1 MFVSRWVLWAGF
13 FATVILNACAVM
25 QKANMERD
33 RGLWTS
39 SDPLSIPFE
48 IRWAQHEKNN
58 LAPNPSFEEGPLA
71 TFGSVDTVT
80 IRGWQIIG
88 RNIEWVDTE
97 SAPYASDEVSS
108 GRHAVKISRSK
119 AGELDEAE
127 GIVSDYIP
135 VIPGNYSFTYDVRIQ
150 NLSTGKSRFGVRL
163 SDAFVVKVLF
173 YNVDKKPIHP
183 ARLNPVTGTPID
195 NSDKSYSFANYWSVD
210 RFPWGTVRARTYNYP
225 FSEGDLPDD
234 ARYVRLFFGLKG
246 TGTMWL
252 DNVDYRYAK
261 WNFTAL
267 ERLKPYFEKHL
278 MPEQRLIPTPKRI
291 TRLPDVTYWNAS
303 RPKSRPPLILLPP
316 DPAPAEQTAANM
328 LQKKIRALLA
338 RLSPRDYPE
347 GLDVRIADN
356 DFSLDDI
363 GDAKLVFSIG
373 QNGLYHTRPPG
384 HLDSFDSSFNGN
396 PQGYFIASE
405 QTGGALIVFLVG
417 ASPVGTYYAATTAAQ
432 LLDDDE
438 FIYHN
443 ATVVDFPDFL
453 GRSYTFRNWRTDAE
467 LRQDIDAVEQ
477 MSRFKLNKVYA
488 GNNRKGEKWYQ
499 SDPLFRR
506 GIQAAGRACRANGV
520 VSLAL
525 MVNPYSHLPF
535 EGSVDNLDPQARRA
549 WLHSDPQSLAKLKS
563 VFDIGLA
570 AGAGTIMLHADD
582 HVPHKG
588 KNRKIY
594 TLYDTEDKK
603 RFINLQNAQ
612 AHVINRLKQW
622 LDQQY
627 PGTRFEFCPPWYANE
642 FIDRSE
648 GRAEVY
654 FKELIDQIPPD
665 IVIVWTGPT
674 VRSLSVDMADLN
686 RYASLIQRWPMLWD
700 NTLYAR
706 NIETRRYG
714 GYTTYYPGK
723 VRMCN
728 LFEPYDTYKPKDFQK
743 YNDGGHLFTNGDAF
757 SEIYKI
763 KYATVAD
770 YEWNTSAYNPELSL
784 WKVLTNMYGL
794 ECAKELLLV
803 NDAYYAL
810 YGRCLRME
818 YVGVNDA
825 DWKKAAVSLTDLSAR
840 LYRLSVLLTG
850 AHPLLK
856 ELTAMRDKQAKRF
869 RELSGAK
876 PLKSS
881 NE

>member
-1 MFVSRWVLWAGF
+1 MFVSRWVLWAGL

-267 ERLKPYFEKHL
+267 ERLKPHFEKHL
-278 MPEQRLIPTPKRI
+278 TPEQRLIPTPKRV

-363 GDAKLVFSIG
+363 GDSKLVFSIG
-373 QNGLYHTRPPG
+373 RNGLYHTRPPG
-384 HLDSFDSSFNGN
+384 HLDSF
-396 PQGYFIASE
+396 
-405 QTGGALIVFLVG
+405 
-417 ASPVGTYYAATTAAQ
+417 
-432 LLDDDE
+432 
-438 FIYHN
+438 
-443 ATVVDFPDFL
+443 
-453 GRSYTFRNWRTDAE
+453 
-467 LRQDIDAVEQ
+467 
-477 MSRFKLNKVYA
+477 
-488 GNNRKGEKWYQ
+488 
-499 SDPLFRR
+499 
-506 GIQAAGRACRANGV
+506 
-520 VSLAL
+520 
-525 MVNPYSHLPF
+525 
-535 EGSVDNLDPQARRA
+535 
-549 WLHSDPQSLAKLKS
+549 
-563 VFDIGLA
+563 
-570 AGAGTIMLHADD
+570 
-582 HVPHKG
+582 
-588 KNRKIY
+588 
-594 TLYDTEDKK
+594 
-603 RFINLQNAQ
+603 RFI
-612 AHVINRLKQW
+612 
-622 LDQQY
+622 
-627 PGTRFEFCPPWYANE
+627 
-642 FIDRSE
+642 
-648 GRAEVY
+648 
-654 FKELIDQIPPD
+654 
-665 IVIVWTGPT
+665 
-674 VRSLSVDMADLN
+674 
-686 RYASLIQRWPMLWD
+686 IQR
-700 NTLYAR
+700 
-706 NIETRRYG
+706 
-714 GYTTYYPGK
+714 
-723 VRMCN
+723 
-728 LFEPYDTYKPKDFQK
+728 
-743 YNDGGHLFTNGDAF
+743 
-757 SEIYKI
+757 
-763 KYATVAD
+763 
-770 YEWNTSAYNPELSL
+770 
-784 WKVLTNMYGL
+784 
-794 ECAKELLLV
+794 
-803 NDAYYAL
+803 
-810 YGRCLRME
+810 
-818 YVGVNDA
+818 
-825 DWKKAAVSLTDLSAR
+825 
-840 LYRLSVLLTG
+840 
-850 AHPLLK
+850 
-856 ELTAMRDKQAKRF
+856 
-869 RELSGAK
+869 
-876 PLKSS
+876 
-881 NE
+881 